1 MNKSW
6 HLNRRTFLRG
16 TSAALALPLLDCM
29 NVNAAAVESKELPR
43 RMCAVYFPFGVSLP
57 AHDGEFGDWNWFPRG
72 HGHEFEFT
80 NTLESLKPLKSDV
93 TVLGGL
99 SHPTGWKMGG
109 HDTGDIFLTAAAFKG
124 SRYTNSVSIDQ
135 FAAMHLGQQT
145 RFPSLTL
152 SSDGGVGEPTRSTTL
167 SFSGKGRPIPAM
179 SKPKQIFSRFFG
191 RDEKGIKSRRTQLEN
206 TGSMLDLVL
215 EHARSVK
222 GKLGAQDT
230 KKFDEYLAS
239 VRDIEKRVA
248 RSQRWLDIPRP
259 AVDASSIALE
269 STQDDPRDYIRT
281 MFDLMFLGFQTDS
294 TRVATYMIGQVAGAT
309 TIANAFPAC
318 LGLAGNWH
326 GLAHGAGKKGGFE
339 NLGRFDQFLAEQL
352 AYFLQRLRN
361 TPEADSNLLDR
372 TMVLY
377 GSSNSRTHNNHN
389 YPLLLAG
396 GRKLGFKHGQYLSFA
411 EKVPLSNLF
420 VTMLDRMQV
429 PVEKFADSTGEISE
443 LVG

>member
-1 MNKSW
+1 MSKSW
-6 HLNRRTFLRG
+6 HLNRRMFLRG

-29 NVNAAAVESKELPR
+29 NVKLAAAGEKELPR

-57 AHDGEFGDWNWFPRG
+57 KHDSEFGDWNWFPRG
-72 HGHEFEFT
+72 GGSEFEFT
-80 NTLESLKPLKSDV
+80 NTLKSLQPLKNDV
-93 TVLGGL
+93 TVLSGL

-109 HDTGDIFLTAAAFKG
+109 HDTGDIFLTAAEFKG

-135 FAAMHLGQQT
+135 YAAMHLGQQT

-167 SFSGKGRPIPAM
+167 SFSRKGRPIPAL

-191 RDEKGIKSRRTQLEN
+191 QDGTGVNSQRTQLQN

-215 EHARSVK
+215 EHAQSVK
-222 GKLGAQDT
+222 GKLGTQD
-230 KKFDEYLAS
+230 KQKLDEYLAS
-239 VRDIEKRVA
+239 VRDIEKRVE
-248 RSQRWLDIPRP
+248 RSEQWLEIPKP
-259 AVDASSIALE
+259 NVDAASIALE
-269 STQDDPRDYIRT
+269 STQEDPQEYIRT
-281 MFDLMFLGFQTDS
+281 MYDLMYLGFQTDS

-339 NLGRFDQFLAEQL
+339 KLGRFDQFLADQL
-352 AYFLQRLRN
+352 AYFLQRLKN
-361 TPEADSNLLDR
+361 TPEGDSNLLDR

-396 GRKLGFKHGQYLSFA
+396 GKQLGFKHGQYLSFG
-411 EKVPLSNLF
+411 EKIPLSNLF

-429 PVEKFADSTGEISE
+429 PVESFADSTGEMSS